1 MRQGNERQV
10 AVRSLVLVFCAALSG
25 AVSAAKGPAD
35 YEMILQ
41 RTSDREM
48 DEKPWAEVEQTLPPA
63 PKAEN
68 LVPIYVGPMTEHSF
82 AVDRESVTV
91 STDGVVRYTLVVT
104 SSAGAKNISFE
115 GIRCATGER
124 RLYAFG
130 RSDGSWSKARNNQWA
145 RIEDNS
151 LNRHHAALYKEYFCT
166 VGGSVMTTEEA
177 RRALPQGN
185 PAATPR

>member
-1 MRQGNERQV
+1 MQASERR
-10 AVRSLVLVFCAALSG
+10 AVFRTLALLLWAALCG
-25 AVSAAKGPAD
+25 PASAAKGPAD

-48 DEKPWAEVEQTLPPA
+48 DEKPWAEIEQQLPPA
-63 PKAEN
+63 PRAEN
-68 LVPIYVGPMTEHSF
+68 LVPIYVGPMTEHNF
-82 AVDRESVTV
+82 AVDRESVSV
-91 STDGVVRYTLVVT
+91 SADGVVRYTLVVT

-130 RSDGSWSKARNNQWA
+130 RSDGSWSKARNNQWV

-177 RRALPQGN
+177 RRALPEGN